1 MEKVKEVI
9 KKHWLL
15 ITIALL
21 CIIRFIMSYKFSS
34 FYLSNLRY
42 DDRMMINKLQWL
54 IEGKYL
60 GDYSVYTLMKGAVF
74 PIFLFIVRS
83 INISYSSA
91 LTILYIFACLF
102 FIYSLRKVINQDV
115 WILFVF
121 LLLIFNPVSYSSDL
135 FQRLYRNCLSIIELL
150 FFFGIVINIMSSE
163 KNNIL
168 SYIFLGIIV
177 SIMRLTRDDNMWTT
191 IVLAILIIYKLYKD
205 LKIKTIIINMIPVLL
220 IIINLNIVSL
230 VNLKKYNIYTYDEL
244 SNSYFKDAF
253 KKVLEIKDD
262 EKIDYISVPKST
274 FYKLVDNSEVFDFT
288 REEIDKYYS
297 KLANKDGEIY
307 NGNIIW
313 YFRFWIYKKH
323 SFKDGKEVNEYFK
336 RLSDELDNLFEEGKL
351 EKEFALPSIFMNMPT
366 LNEIKNLPK
375 NLVKA
380 IIYTSTYKN
389 VKTFSNSEMEEIF
402 TYDDSVNAYSINYVD
417 YHNAENI
424 IERNKT
430 GHELIRNT
438 YKYFTIILSVLA
450 LVIYLKNIKTK
461 DKLNLIIHIILITY
475 LIIICG
481 VTYTHTTAF
490 DAIRYCY
497 LANVYILQ
505 NIFIL
510 LNLYRYVNKLRE

>member
-1 MEKVKEVI
+1 
-9 KKHWLL
+9 
-15 ITIALL
+15 
-21 CIIRFIMSYKFSS
+21 
-34 FYLSNLRY
+34 
-42 DDRMMINKLQWL
+42 
-54 IEGKYL
+54 
-60 GDYSVYTLMKGAVF
+60 
-74 PIFLFIVRS
+74 
-83 INISYSSA
+83 
-91 LTILYIFACLF
+91 
-102 FIYSLRKVINQDV
+102 
-115 WILFVF
+115 
-121 LLLIFNPVSYSSDL
+121 
-135 FQRLYRNCLSIIELL
+135 
-150 FFFGIVINIMSSE
+150 
-163 KNNIL
+163 
-168 SYIFLGIIV
+168 
-177 SIMRLTRDDNMWTT
+177 
-191 IVLAILIIYKLYKD
+191 
-205 LKIKTIIINMIPVLL
+205 
-220 IIINLNIVSL
+220 
-230 VNLKKYNIYTYDEL
+230 
-244 SNSYFKDAF
+244 
-253 KKVLEIKDD
+253 
-262 EKIDYISVPKST
+262 
-274 FYKLVDNSEVFDFT
+274 
-288 REEIDKYYS
+288 
-297 KLANKDGEIY
+297 
-307 NGNIIW
+307 
-313 YFRFWIYKKH
+313 
-323 SFKDGKEVNEYFK
+323 
-336 RLSDELDNLFEEGKL
+336 
-351 EKEFALPSIFMNMPT
+351 MNMPT